1 MPKMVPTKQA
11 PSSAKSAKINYA
23 VGSGSRP
30 NGGKLPIQ
38 SSAPK
43 SAKNHKG

>member
-1 MPKMVPTKQA
+1 MPKMVPTSQA
-11 PSSAKSAKINYA
+11 PSKSQSSKINYA

-30 NGGKLPIQ
+30 NGGKLPIP

-43 SAKNHKG
+43 SQKNHKG

>member
-11 PSSAKSAKINYA
+11 PSKAQSSKINYA

-43 SAKNHKG
+43 SQQKHRG